1 MRTITARWLYPI
13 LAFALATTAFS
24 ALHAQTRGLTVSLQD
39 KPLSQL
45 IRSVERQS
53 DYKFFY
59 EGHSIDINRL
69 VTVFVREA
77 TIKQTMDAALTGT
90 GIAYELSGKR
100 IMLIPAPA
108 DLPQKSEFRKVTGK
122 VVDEA
127 GQPVISAG
135 VFVKGSSNGTVTD
148 LNGEYSLD
156 VAPGAVLEI
165 SCVGFETRDISA
177 ASQEVGRIVLQEDT
191 KTLNESVV
199 VGYGTVRKRDLTGA
213 VASVRGDDLETEGL
227 TSVGQAMQGKA
238 AGLYVSQTSAQ
249 PGGGMEILVRG
260 AGSVNASNEPL
271 YIVDGFPIA
280 KLEQPTA
287 YLDYNDPGSQGV
299 LNFLNPN
306 DVQSIEVLKDAS
318 ATAIYGSRAA
328 NGVVI
333 ITTKRGSRGNA
344 RVDYSYNYSFQQYT
358 DDYQVLSLQEWKQA
372 KNETYR
378 MDWMRN
384 NDIAPFGTNT
394 WEEANKNPF
403 KGVAY
408 QEPYTATEI
417 SASGK
422 GTDWLDLVTRNG
434 QIHEHN
440 LSVRGGSENTRY
452 MLSVNYYN
460 HKGIVKN
467 NGLDRY
473 TIKSNVDQKFLNI
486 FTLGSS
492 ITLTRL
498 DNDNVGFGNNAGA
511 GTEGILKNAVS
522 FSPALQPFDEAT
534 GTYPLMTTAANWSN
548 PYSLLENTDKGR
560 TDRLLGNI
568 SLEMRPLEGLTF
580 KFSTGI
586 DHANISRKT
595 YQHSLTL
602 MGGRK
607 NGIAKIYNTENNQ
620 YLLEFTA
627 NYQKT
632 FGGIHALNLLAG
644 ASAEQFEYAAS
655 SLSNVDFITDA
666 FLYNNIG
673 SGAGIPEVMSTST
686 RNKMRSYFLRAG
698 YILNDRYL
706 LTATVRADGASV
718 FARNNK
724 WGCFPSIALGWIIS
738 EEPFLRNV
746 SALSNLKLRL
756 SYGQTGNADI
766 VTNAYGAY
774 GIFNSWVTAS
784 DVTVKGIIMKR
795 LENPDLKWETTTE
808 WNLGLD
814 FGFFNERLSGTAE
827 LYQRTIS
834 DLLNTRT
841 LNTYQPVPTVISNIG
856 KTRSHGVE
864 LTLNSR
870 NIVGRDFSWNT
881 AATFAAYRDN
891 WLERIDGWTPAI
903 YESEQDPIR
912 PVYRLVGDHIM
923 QTGEAAPAAQPDLIP
938 GEIVIKD
945 LDGYAKDA
953 DGKNI
958 TDAKGHFV
966 KTGKPDG
973 RIDDADVQLLG
984 TTDPGWV
991 ASLTNTFKYKNF
1003 DFSFMFNGMFGRDLA
1018 NPTLT
1023 SYGPSFAAA
1032 FSTSEFNAVSAFKER
1047 WTPENP
1053 STKYPSGFSAK
1064 KSTNYTSVANDWF
1077 LEKAWFIRLQNI
1089 TLGYRLPARLLD
1101 KSKVISAVRFNVSAG
1116 NLFLLTPY
1124 SGLDPETDYQPGAY
1138 PNARTF
1144 TAGVNISF

>member
-1 MRTITARWLYPI
+1 MRKRTSSWRSAI
-13 LAFALATTAFS
+13 LAAAMVMTAFTPVG
-24 ALHAQTRGLTVSLQD
+24 AQTKGLTVSLKN

-59 EGHSIDINRL
+59 EEHSVDVSRP
-69 VTVFVREA
+69 VTVFVTDA
-77 TIKQTMDAALTGT
+77 TVRQTMDAALSGT
-90 GIAYELSGKR
+90 DIACEISDKR
-100 IMLIPAPA
+100 IMLIPAPKA
-108 DLPQKSEFRKVTGK
+108 QPRTAETRKITGR
-122 VVDEA
+122 VLDA
-127 GQPVISAG
+127 SGQPVISAG
-135 VFVKGSSNGTVTD
+135 VFVKGTSVGTVTD
-148 LNGEYSLD
+148 VDGNYSLD
-156 VAPGAVLEI
+156 VAPGAILEI
-165 SCVGFETRDISA
+165 SCIGFVTRDIA
-177 ASQEVGRIVLQEDT
+177 AGSPEAREIVLQADT
-191 KTLNESVV
+191 NTLDESVV

-213 VASVRGDDLETEGL
+213 VASVRGEDLETEGL

-299 LNFLNPN
+299 LNFLNPG

-333 ITTKRGSRGNA
+333 ITTKRGNKSGA
-344 RVDYSYNYSFQQYT
+344 KVDYSYSYSFQQYT
-358 DDYQVLSLQEWKQA
+358 DDYQVLSLKEWKQA

-378 MDWMRN
+378 MNWMRN

-394 WEEANKNPF
+394 WEAAKEKPF
-403 KGVAY
+403 KGIAY
-408 QEPYTATEI
+408 ELPYAEADI
-417 SASGK
+417 ASSGV
-422 GTDWLDLVTRNG
+422 GTDWLSLVTRNG

-440 LSVRGGSENTRY
+440 LSVRGGNENTRY
-452 MLSVNYYN
+452 MLSANYYN
-460 HKGIVKN
+460 HKGIVRN

-473 TIKSNVDQKFLNI
+473 TIKSNIDQKFLNI
-486 FTLGSS
+486 FKLGSNL
-492 ITLTRL
+492 TLTRL
-498 DNDNVGFGNNAGA
+498 DNDNVGFGNMAGA
-511 GTEGILKNAVS
+511 GTEGIIKNAVT
-522 FSPALQPFDEAT
+522 FSPALQAFDKET
-534 GTYPLMTTAANWSN
+534 GTYPLMATAANFSN
-548 PYSLLENTDKGR
+548 PYSLLRNTDKGR

-568 SLEMRPLEGLTF
+568 SLEMQPVEGLTF
-580 KFSTGI
+580 KLSAGI

-602 MGGRK
+602 LGGRK
-607 NGIAKIYNTENNQ
+607 NGIAKIYNTENDQ

-644 ASAEQFEYAAS
+644 ASAEQFNYDACSQA
-655 SLSNVDFITDA
+655 NTDFITDA
-666 FLYNNIG
+666 FLYNNMG
-673 SGAGIPEVMSTST
+673 SGAGIPEVTSLSTT
-686 RNKMRSYFLRAG
+686 NKMRSYFLRAG
-698 YILNDRYL
+698 YILKDRYL
-706 LTATVRADGASV
+706 LTATLRADGASV
-718 FARNNK
+718 FARNHK
-724 WGCFPSIALGWIIS
+724 WGCFPSLALGWIIS
-738 EEPFLRNV
+738 EEPFMQNV
-746 SALSNLKLRL
+746 PALSNLKLRL

-774 GIFNSWVTAS
+774 GIFNAWVGAD

-795 LENPDLKWETTTE
+795 LENPDLKWETTAE

-814 FGFFNERLSGTAE
+814 FGFFNERLGGTVE

-856 KTRSHGVE
+856 KTRSRGLEV
-864 LTLNSR
+864 TLNSR
-870 NIVGRDFSWNT
+870 NIATTNFSWNT
-881 AATFAAYRDN
+881 SATFAAYRDN

-903 YESEQDPIR
+903 YEGEQDPIR
-912 PVYRLVGDHIM
+912 PIYRLVGDHIM
-923 QTGEAAPAAQPDLIP
+923 QMGEAAPAAQPDLVP

-953 DGKNI
+953 AGKNI
-958 TDAKGHFV
+958 TDANGRFV
-966 KTGKPDG
+966 RTGKPDG

-984 TTDPGWV
+984 TTDPGCV
-991 ASLTNTFKYKNF
+991 ASLTNMFRYRNF
-1003 DFSFMFNGMFGRDLA
+1003 DLSFMFNGMFGRMME

-1023 SYGPSFAAA
+1023 SYGPLFAGP
-1032 FSTSEFNAVSAFKER
+1032 FTTSEFNAVSSFKER

-1053 STKYPSGFSAK
+1053 STKYPSGFDSK
-1064 KSTNYTSVANDWF
+1064 KPTRYTSVIDNWF

-1089 TLGYRLPARLLD
+1089 TLGYRLPAKWLD
-1101 KSKVISAVRFNVSAG
+1101 RTKVISAVRFNVSVN
-1116 NLFLLTPY
+1116 NLFVLTPY
-1124 SGLDPETDYQPGAY
+1124 SGLDPETDWQPGAY

>member
-1 MRTITARWLYPI
+1 MTPST
-13 LAFALATTAFS
+13 
-24 ALHAQTRGLTVSLQD
+24 
-39 KPLSQL
+39 
-45 IRSVERQS
+45 
-53 DYKFFY
+53 
-59 EGHSIDINRL
+59 
-69 VTVFVREA
+69 
-77 TIKQTMDAALTGT
+77 
-90 GIAYELSGKR
+90 EL
-100 IMLIPAPA
+100 L
-108 DLPQKSEFRKVTGK
+108 
-122 VVDEA
+122 DE
-127 GQPVISAG
+127 I
-135 VFVKGSSNGTVTD
+135 
-148 LNGEYSLD
+148 
-156 VAPGAVLEI
+156 
-165 SCVGFETRDISA
+165 
-177 ASQEVGRIVLQEDT
+177 
-191 KTLNESVV
+191 VV

-213 VASVRGDDLETEGL
+213 VASVRGEDLQTEGL

-260 AGSVNASNEPL
+260 AGSVNASNDPL

-280 KLEQPTA
+280 KLEQPTT

-306 DVQSIEVLKDAS
+306 DVQSVEVLKDAS

-333 ITTKRGSRGNA
+333 ITTKRGSKGEA
-344 RVDYSYNYSFQQYT
+344 RVDYSYNYSFQQYA
-358 DDYQVLSLQEWKQA
+358 DDYQVLSLKEWKQA

-378 MDWMRN
+378 MNWMRN

-394 WEEANKNPF
+394 WEAAKANPYKGIAYEEPWSEA
-403 KGVAY
+403 A
-408 QEPYTATEI
+408 I
-417 SASGK
+417 ASSGS
-422 GTDWLDLVTRNG
+422 GTDWLGLVTRNG

-440 LSVRGGSENTRY
+440 LSVRGGNENTQY
-452 MLSVNYYN
+452 MLSANYYN

-473 TIKSNVDQKFLNI
+473 TIKSNIDQKFLKI
-486 FTLGSS
+486 FTLGSN
-492 ITLTRL
+492 ITVTRL
-498 DNDNVGFGNNAGA
+498 DNDNVGLGNTAGA
-511 GTEGILKNAVS
+511 GTEGIIKNAVV
-522 FSPALQPFDEAT
+522 FSPDLKPFDEET
-534 GTYPLMTTAANWSN
+534 GTYPLMTTAANFSN

-568 SLEMRPLEGLTF
+568 SLEMRPLEGLTC

-586 DHANISRKT
+586 DHANISRRT

-602 MGGRK
+602 LGGRK

-644 ASAEQFEYAAS
+644 ASAEQFTYEANS
-655 SLSNVDFITDA
+655 QSITDA
-666 FLYNNIG
+666 FLYNNMG
-673 SGAGIPEVMSTST
+673 AGAGIPEVMSTST
-686 RNKMRSYFLRAG
+686 RNKMRSYFVRAG
-698 YILNDRYL
+698 YVLKERYL
-706 LTATVRADGASV
+706 LTATFRADGASV
-718 FARNNK
+718 FSENNK
-724 WGCFPSIALGWIIS
+724 WGCFPSVALGWIVS
-738 EEPFLRNV
+738 DEPFMRNLDM
-746 SALSNLKLRL
+746 LSNLKLRL

-774 GIFNSWVTAS
+774 GIFNSWVSADDT
-784 DVTVKGIIMKR
+784 TVKGIIMKR
-795 LENPDLKWETTTE
+795 LDNPDLKWETTTE

-814 FGFFNERLSGTAE
+814 FGFFGERLSGTVE

-834 DLLNTRT
+834 DLLNTRR
-841 LNTYQPVPTVISNIG
+841 LNTYQPVPTVIANIG
-856 KTRSHGVE
+856 KTRSRGVE
-864 LTLNSR
+864 VTLNSR
-870 NIVGRDFSWNT
+870 NIVRKDFSWST

-891 WLERIDGWTPAI
+891 WLERIDGWTPTI
-903 YESEQDPIR
+903 YEGEQDPIR
-912 PVYRLVGDHIM
+912 PIYRLLGDHIM
-923 QTGEAAPAAQPDLIP
+923 QMGETAPAAQPDLVP

-958 TDAKGHFV
+958 TDARGRFV
-966 KTGKPDG
+966 RTGKPDG

-984 TTDPGWV
+984 TTDPGCV
-991 ASLTNTFKYKNF
+991 ASLTNTFRYRNF
-1003 DFSFMFNGMFGRDLA
+1003 DLSFMFNGMFDRMLP

-1023 SYGPSFAAA
+1023 SYGPSFAGP
-1032 FSTSEFNAVSAFKER
+1032 FTTSEFNAVSSFKER

-1053 STKYPSGFSAK
+1053 STKYPSGFSSK
-1064 KSTNYTSVANDWF
+1064 KPTQYTSVTNDWF
-1077 LEKAWFIRLQNI
+1077 LEKAWFIRFQNL
-1089 TLGYRLPARLLD
+1089 TLGYRLPARLLERT
-1101 KSKVISAVRFNVSAG
+1101 KVVSAVRFNVSAG
-1116 NLFLLTPY
+1116 NLFVLTPY